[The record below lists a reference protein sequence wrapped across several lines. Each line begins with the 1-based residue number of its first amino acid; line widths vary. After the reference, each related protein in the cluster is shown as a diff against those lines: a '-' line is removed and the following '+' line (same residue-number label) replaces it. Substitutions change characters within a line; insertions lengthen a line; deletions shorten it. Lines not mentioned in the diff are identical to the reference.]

1 MNPIYHAKSFVL
13 ASASPRRRRLLG
25 QAGYAFDVIPSSIDE
40 SNYPTE
46 GMDSVEYA
54 RQLALA
60 KARDVAWSY
69 PDRLVLGAD
78 TVVDFEGSTIGKPSD
93 AADAERIIR
102 LLFSGRHKVVTGIAL
117 VRIADATEI
126 VETDTTIVYPRPLTD
141 EQIAEHIRLED
152 WKGKAGAY
160 GIQEAGDQFVER
172 IEGSFTNVIGLPMEL
187 VQHLLEEFN
196 ITPSTTT

>member
-1 MNPIYHAKSFVL
+1 MNPTYPARSFIL
-13 ASASPRRRRLLG
+13 ASASPRRGRLLG
-25 QAGYAFDVIPSSIDE
+25 QAGYAFEVVPSHVDE

-54 RQLALA
+54 KQLALV
-60 KARDVAWSY
+60 KARDVAWRY

-78 TVVDFEGSTIGKPSD
+78 TVVDFEGTLIGKPRD

-102 LLFSGRHKVVTGIAL
+102 LLFSAPHKVITGIAL
-117 VRIADATEI
+117 VRIVDAAEI
-126 VETDTTIVYPRPLTD
+126 VEAESTVVYPRSLTE
-141 EQIAEHIRLED
+141 EQVAEHIRLED

-160 GIQEAGDQFVER
+160 GIQESGDEFVER

-187 VQHLLEEFN
+187 TQRLLHEFH
-196 ITPSTTT
+196 ITPKL